1 MLWAVLADE
10 KRHHVSIRSS
20 HLHVKLVNYF
30 LAILAFYNIYEEANG
45 VFKIFCRFVLHEI
58 VLEDSFPERLAGEEL
73 ILDFGLV
80 NLIEKGLKL
89 GGVVNFVIFDQRV
102 GFIFEFEVAVVL
114 DLEGKSL
121 SESHLSDDSAGVKY
135 LESLR

>member
-1 MLWAVLADE
+1 M
-10 KRHHVSIRSS
+10 
-20 HLHVKLVNYF
+20 
-30 LAILAFYNIYEEANG
+30 
-45 VFKIFCRFVLHEI
+45 
-58 VLEDSFPERLAGEEL
+58 EDSFPERLAGEEL

-80 NLIEKGLKL
+80 NLIEEGLKS
-89 GGVVNFVIFDQRV
+89 GGVVNFVIFDQGV

-135 LESLR
+135 CESLRELELAGLT